1 MNILLV
7 DDEQEFR
14 SLLAAEMRVKCWTV
28 HTAAH
33 GEEALEILGKQKVD
47 IVVTDIYMPVMNG
60 IRLRDMVRQNPKL
73 KDLPFLFISAKNDEM
88 TLNAVRFPEIEGFF
102 QKGKPIYSMFAW
114 VTHLT
119 TPIAKRIGLSPGDTG
134 LMR

>member
-7 DDEQEFR
+7 DDDPDFR
-14 SLLAAEMRVKCWTV
+14 SLVAAEMRVKCWLV

-33 GEEALEILGKQKVD
+33 GEEALEVLGREAID

-60 IRLRDMVRQNPKL
+60 IRLRDTVRQDPKL
-73 KDLPFLFISAKNDEM
+73 KAIPFLFISAKNDEM

-102 QKGKPIYSMFAW
+102 QKGKPIYAMFAW